1 MENNNNLITK
11 LKNEINSLKSI
22 LYSKKI
28 SNFFQFKSINN
39 QTNNINCLLLLNDKK
54 HFASASCD
62 KTIKIYYFFDNK
74 FKEKLTIN
82 EHKHFVLYLTQ
93 MKNKNILSSS
103 HDKCIKIIKLNNEF
117 NSYEVLFNIFG
128 HKISVCKAFE
138 MEFYNKKNINNNLI
152 SCSLDKTIKI
162 WNFIDNN
169 YKEEFELLSENY
181 IRDVIEINE
190 NEIVSSFNNGIIFW
204 DLNNKNKLCVIDN
217 ILCTPWNQILKLIL
231 NKKFL
236 VVGGKNL
243 YLIQI
248 EKHILIKSYFI
259 ENSVFSIKIFNDM
272 FLFTGDEK
280 GNLLQWIIKNDE
292 NDNINLILFDKKQY
306 AHTDGIRDLIFV
318 NNNNFN
324 NFNNENNNFN
334 NENNNFNNENN
345 NFNNENNNFNN
356 ENNFNNNFDD
366 FDIFSC
372 GDDKL
377 IKIWK

>member
-11 LKNEINSLKSI
+11 LKNEINSLKTI

-28 SNFFQFKSINN
+28 SNYFQFKSINN

-82 EHKHFVLYLTQ
+82 EHKHFVLYLSQ

-103 HDKCIKIIKLNNEF
+103 HDKCIKIIKINDEF

-138 MEFYNKKNINNNLI
+138 MEFYNKNNNNYNNLI

-190 NEIVSSFNNGIIFW
+190 KEIVSSFNNGIIFW

-318 NNNNFN
+318 KNNNFN

-334 NENNNFNNENN
+334 N
-345 NFNNENNNFNN
+345 
-356 ENNFNNNFDD
+356 NNFDD
-366 FDIFSC
+366 YDIFSC